1 MPAERTYAGGCHCGR
16 VRFEVDLE
24 LQEVMECNCS
34 ICSKTG
40 SLLTFVAPER
50 FRLLAGGEEL
60 SDYQFNSR
68 TIHHLFCPVCG
79 IRSFARGKGPDG
91 SEMVAINV
99 RCLEDVDLAALN
111 VRAFDGRSL

>member
-60 SDYQFNSR
+60 SDYQFKSR

-91 SEMVAINV
+91 SEMVAINA